1 MLNCL
6 RINRLLSILLL
17 VCFYLVTFLSN
28 AQTTNKQQ
36 RIIII
41 MMDGFGEA
49 YYRNSKMPTLNDMEK
64 KGIFKIVP
72 SLMPSVTNLNNAS
85 IVTGELPAIHG
96 ITGNSYVNPTSGEEE
111 FMESAD
117 LVLAPTL
124 FERAAK
130 KGIKSILFASKKKT
144 IGLLYKGT
152 SDSISPETAS
162 PIWIQRSGTPPSIYS
177 REVNYWLMESA
188 LYSLKNDKSL
198 GLFYI
203 HPTDYPMH
211 TWAPES
217 AEAKE
222 YLEKMDGYI
231 DQIRKAAPD
240 AAILITADHTVTHK
254 SWCWDLN
261 KVCANQH
268 TPVKMAISPER
279 DKYFKHH
286 RGFGGTAYVYL
297 QQPGDLEK
305 VKETIMHLKGVTE
318 VLTKA
323 AASKRFHLMPERIG
337 DLVVLGDGS
346 TVFGDLDTASEAL
359 PQNYRS
365 HGALIDANVPLFI
378 YNAHNVPPPAYFKY
392 NYQLAKWLFAN

>member
-211 TWAPES
+211 TWAPEEKES
-217 AEAKE
+217 KEHLAKIDE
-222 YLEKMDGYI
+222 YIAMI
-231 DQIRKAAPD
+231 IKAAPD
-240 AAILITADHTVTHK
+240 AMLLLTADHMVNHKTVCLDIEK
-254 SWCWDLN
+254 ACNNRKL
-261 KVCANQH
+261 
-268 TPVKMAISPER
+268 PVKLAISAES
-279 DKYFKHH
+279 DKYVKQH
-286 RGFGGTAYVYL
+286 RGFGGTSYVYL
-297 QQPGDLEK
+297 KDLK
-305 VKETIMHLKGVTE
+305 DSTKMISVISKFKGVE
-318 VLTKA
+318 MVLTRAQA
-323 AASKRFHLMPERIG
+323 AKKFHLMPGRIG
-337 DLVVLGDGS
+337 DLVVLGDRN
-346 TVFGDLDTASEAL
+346 TVFGNLDKEYESL
-359 PQNYRS
+359 PGNYRT
-365 HGALIDANVPLFI
+365 HGSTYEAKVPIFI
-378 YNAHNVPPPAYFKY
+378 YQAHNAPPADFFTA
-392 NYQLAKWLFAN
+392 NYKIAAWLFK